1 MDLDHIQR
9 SMFNAVRQ
17 PLTASEGMRQRTRD
31 GRSLRRIAE
40 EIIRPNDRLTS
51 FERLEIYNRQY
62 WFRIL
67 AALAE
72 DFEGLRLI
80 IGDRNFERLSI
91 AYLQDC
97 PSQSFTLRNLGS
109 RLEPWLRS
117 HPVFIAGVEE
127 IALDMVQLEWAE
139 IEAFDEASKP
149 KLTEA
154 DLAALGPDPQFELQ
168 PHIRLLNLQYPVDE
182 ILLAIRSHQREN
194 DIVSN
199 AVASNS
205 QRRRARKRSLPK
217 PQRTFLAVHR
227 ADNSVYFKRLDAE
240 AFGVLCGLRDGK
252 RLSEAVE
259 CMDWNSRSGELA
271 AENLQAWFALWSSLD
286 WFCKTTEDGHHDN
299 SCL

>member
-1 MDLDHIQR
+1 MTDLDRIQR
-9 SMFNAVRQ
+9 SMFDAVRQ
-17 PLTASEGMRQRTRD
+17 PLTASENMRQRTKD

-40 EIIRPNDRLTS
+40 DIIKPNDRLTS

-62 WFRIL
+62 WLRVL

-80 IGDRNFERLSI
+80 LGDRQFEKLSV
-91 AYLQDC
+91 AYVQDC

-109 RLEPWLRS
+109 RLESWLRS
-117 HPVFIAGVEE
+117 HPAFVPGVET
-127 IALDMVQLEWAE
+127 IALDMARLEWAE

-154 DLAALGPDPQFELQ
+154 DLSSLGPDPQFELQ
-168 PHIRLLNLQYPVDE
+168 PHIRLLDLNYPVDE
-182 ILLAIRSHQREN
+182 ILLAIRSDQREN

-199 AVASNS
+199 AVASNAH
-205 QRRRARKRSLPK
+205 RRRARKRSLPQPEK
-217 PQRTFLAVHR
+217 IFLAVHR

-240 AFGVLCGLRDGK
+240 AFAILCALRDGK

-259 CMDWNSRSGELA
+259 FVDWNSRSGEQA
-271 AENLQAWFALWSSLD
+271 AESLQAWFALWSSLG
-286 WFCKTTEDGHHDN
+286 WFFKTR
-299 SCL
+299 